1 LYDCFRRTVVKGF
14 DFEEERIKQE
24 IAKLDAKRVL
34 IQLPEGLKP
43 EGPRLA
49 SIIEKNGALPL
60 ISGDP
65 CYGACDVSTSE
76 AESLGV
82 DLILH
87 FGHSRMVKHEK
98 VPTIYLEARASI
110 SIDEALKKSLLL
122 LAKYKTVGLTTTVQ
136 HIQNLDLA
144 RETLVRAGKTVVIGD
159 ASRTSYPGQVTGCDH
174 SNAKSIAADVDA
186 FLFVGGGQFHALGIY
201 AATSKPTIVADPY
214 DNRAFEID
222 PVAQKMIKQR
232 WACIEEARQAKTF
245 GILVGLKLGQNH
257 LETALKI
264 KNMIEKT
271 KKSAYLFA
279 VREVTP
285 EILLEFPTVDAYV
298 NTACPRIS
306 LEAPSKFSK
315 PILTAGELKVVF
327 GEDSWENLLRK
338 GLFED

>member
-1 LYDCFRRTVVKGF
+1 MKGF

-43 EGPRLA
+43 QAPQLA
-49 SIIEKNGALPL
+49 SMIERTGALPL
-60 ISGDP
+60 VSADP
-65 CYGACDVSTSE
+65 CYGACDLSMSE

-98 VPTIYLEARASI
+98 IPTIYLEARASVA
-110 SIDEALKKSLLL
+110 IDEALEKSLPL
-122 LAKYKTVGLTTTVQ
+122 LANYKTVGLTTTVQ
-136 HIQNLDLA
+136 HLQNLDLA
-144 RETLVRAGKTVVIGD
+144 REMLVRAGKTVFIGD
-159 ASRTSYPGQVTGCDH
+159 ASRTCYSGQVTGCDH
-174 SNAKSIAADVDA
+174 SNAKSVADDVDA

-222 PVAQKMIKQR
+222 PIAQKTIRQR
-232 WACIEEARQAKTF
+232 WAGIEEARQAKTF
-245 GILVGLKLGQNH
+245 GIIVGLKLGQNH
-257 LETALKI
+257 LDTALKI
-264 KNMIEKT
+264 KGIIEKN
-271 KKSAYLFA
+271 KKTAHLLA
-279 VREVTP
+279 VREVSP
-285 EILLEFPTVDAYV
+285 ETLLEFPTIDAYV

-315 PILTAGELKVVF
+315 PILTMGELKVVF
-327 GEDSWENLLRK
+327 GEDSWENLLKR

>member
-1 LYDCFRRTVVKGF
+1 MKGF

-43 EGPRLA
+43 QGPQLA
-49 SIIEKNGALPL
+49 SMIQRTGALPL
-60 ISGDP
+60 VSADP
-65 CYGACDVSTSE
+65 CYGACDLSMSE

-98 VPTIYLEARASI
+98 IPTIYLEARASVA
-110 SIDEALKKSLLL
+110 IDEALEKSLPL
-122 LAKYKTVGLTTTVQ
+122 LANYKTVGLTTTVQ
-136 HIQNLDLA
+136 HLQNLDLA
-144 RETLVRAGKTVVIGD
+144 REMLVRAGKTVFIGD
-159 ASRTSYPGQVTGCDH
+159 ASRNCYSGQVTGCDH
-174 SNAKSIAADVDA
+174 SNAKSVADDVDA

-222 PVAQKMIKQR
+222 PIAQKTIRQR
-232 WACIEEARQAKTF
+232 WAGIEEARQAKTF
-245 GILVGLKLGQNH
+245 GIIVGLKLGQNH
-257 LETALKI
+257 LDTALKI
-264 KNMIEKT
+264 KGIIEKN
-271 KKSAYLFA
+271 KKTAHLLA
-279 VREVTP
+279 VREVSP
-285 EILLEFPTVDAYV
+285 ETLLEFPTIDAYV

-315 PILTAGELKVVF
+315 PILTMGELKVVF
-327 GEDSWENLLRK
+327 GEDSWENLLKR

>member
-1 LYDCFRRTVVKGF
+1 MKGF

-43 EGPRLA
+43 QGPQLA
-49 SIIEKNGALPL
+49 SMIERTGALPL
-60 ISGDP
+60 VSADP
-65 CYGACDVSTSE
+65 CYGACDLSMSE

-98 VPTIYLEARASI
+98 IPTIYLEARASVA
-110 SIDEALKKSLLL
+110 IDEALEKSLPL
-122 LAKYKTVGLTTTVQ
+122 LANYKTVGLTTTVQ
-136 HIQNLDLA
+136 HLQNLDLA
-144 RETLVRAGKTVVIGD
+144 REMLVRAGKTVFIGD
-159 ASRTSYPGQVTGCDH
+159 ASRTCYSGQVTGCDH
-174 SNAKSIAADVDA
+174 SNAKSVADDVDA

-222 PVAQKMIKQR
+222 PIAQKTIRQR
-232 WACIEEARQAKTF
+232 WAGIEEARQAKTF
-245 GILVGLKLGQNH
+245 GIIVGLKLGQNH
-257 LETALKI
+257 LDTALKI
-264 KNMIEKT
+264 KGIIEKN
-271 KKSAYLFA
+271 KKTAHLLA
-279 VREVTP
+279 VREVSP
-285 EILLEFPTVDAYV
+285 ETLLEFPTIDAYV

-315 PILTAGELKVVF
+315 PILTMGELKVVF
-327 GEDSWENLLRK
+327 GEDSWENLLKR

>member
-1 LYDCFRRTVVKGF
+1 MKGF

-43 EGPRLA
+43 QGPQLA
-49 SIIEKNGALPL
+49 SMIERTGALPL
-60 ISGDP
+60 VSADP
-65 CYGACDVSTSE
+65 CYGACDLSMSE

-98 VPTIYLEARASI
+98 IPTIYLEARASVA
-110 SIDEALKKSLLL
+110 IDEALEKSLPL
-122 LAKYKTVGLTTTVQ
+122 LANYKTVGLTTTVQ
-136 HIQNLDLA
+136 HLQNLDLA
-144 RETLVRAGKTVVIGD
+144 REMLVRAGKTVFIGD
-159 ASRTSYPGQVTGCDH
+159 ASRTCYSGQVTGCDH
-174 SNAKSIAADVDA
+174 SNAKSVADDVDA

-214 DNRAFEID
+214 DDRAFEID
-222 PVAQKMIKQR
+222 PIAQKTIRQR
-232 WACIEEARQAKTF
+232 WAGIEEARQAKTF
-245 GILVGLKLGQNH
+245 GIIVGLKLGQNH
-257 LETALKI
+257 LDTALKI
-264 KNMIEKT
+264 KGIIEKN
-271 KKSAYLFA
+271 KKTAHLLA
-279 VREVTP
+279 VREVSP
-285 EILLEFPTVDAYV
+285 ETLLEFPTIDAYV

-315 PILTAGELKVVF
+315 PILTMGELKVVF
-327 GEDSWENLLRK
+327 GEDSWENLLKR

>member
-1 LYDCFRRTVVKGF
+1 MKGF

-43 EGPRLA
+43 QGPQLA
-49 SIIEKNGALPL
+49 SMIERTGALPL
-60 ISGDP
+60 VSADP
-65 CYGACDVSTSE
+65 CYGACDLSMSE

-98 VPTIYLEARASI
+98 IPTIYLEARASVA
-110 SIDEALKKSLLL
+110 IDEALEKSLPL
-122 LAKYKTVGLTTTVQ
+122 LANYKTVGLTTTVQ
-136 HIQNLDLA
+136 HLQNLDLA
-144 RETLVRAGKTVVIGD
+144 REMLVRAGKTVFIGD
-159 ASRTSYPGQVTGCDH
+159 ASRTCYSGQVTGCDH
-174 SNAKSIAADVDA
+174 SNAKSIADDVDA

-222 PVAQKMIKQR
+222 PIAQKTIRQR

-257 LETALKI
+257 LDTALKI
-264 KNMIEKT
+264 KGIIEKN
-271 KKSAYLFA
+271 KKTAHLLA
-279 VREVTP
+279 VREVSP
-285 EILLEFPTVDAYV
+285 ETLLEFPTIDAYV

-315 PILTAGELKVVF
+315 PILTMGELKVVF
-327 GEDSWENLLRK
+327 GEDSWENLLKR

>member
-1 LYDCFRRTVVKGF
+1 LKGF

-43 EGPRLA
+43 QGPQLA
-49 SIIEKNGALPL
+49 SMIERTGALPL
-60 ISGDP
+60 VSADP
-65 CYGACDVSTSE
+65 CYGACDLSMSE

-98 VPTIYLEARASI
+98 IPTIYLEARASVA
-110 SIDEALKKSLLL
+110 IDEALEKSLPL
-122 LAKYKTVGLTTTVQ
+122 LANYKTVGLTTTVQ
-136 HIQNLDLA
+136 HLQNLDLA
-144 RETLVRAGKTVVIGD
+144 REMLVRAGKTVFIGD
-159 ASRTSYPGQVTGCDH
+159 ASRTCYSGQVTGCDH
-174 SNAKSIAADVDA
+174 SNAKSVADDVDA

-222 PVAQKMIKQR
+222 PIAQKTIRQR
-232 WACIEEARQAKTF
+232 WAGIEEARQAKTF
-245 GILVGLKLGQNH
+245 GIIVGLKLGQNH
-257 LETALKI
+257 LDTALKI
-264 KNMIEKT
+264 KGIIEKN
-271 KKSAYLFA
+271 KKTAHLLA
-279 VREVTP
+279 VREVSP
-285 EILLEFPTVDAYV
+285 ETLLEFPTIDAYV

-315 PILTAGELKVVF
+315 PILTMGELKVVF
-327 GEDSWENLLRK
+327 GEDSWENLLKR